1 MKLIAFIFSFLIFT
15 SAIAQVEK
23 VIAPKPSPA
32 RLVNDL
38 TPGHDFLTQ
47 PQAQDLE
54 KTLLDYEDSTSTQI
68 AIVIVESLQDYSAN
82 EFATELG
89 RQWGVGGKEFSNG
102 IVILISTGE
111 KDGQRNA
118 YIATGYGMEGV
129 IPDVIANDIVEN
141 DIVPN
146 FKDGNYYRGF
156 ASAIQSIQKAA
167 AGEYKSSGRK
177 KARAKDSPVKAIVII
192 IFLLIFFF
200 LKSKGGGGP
209 FVTNRRHGG
218 FIGGGYGGYG
228 GFGGFSGGSS
238 DGGGFG
244 GFGGGSFGGGGAGGN
259 W

>member
-1 MKLIAFIFSFLIFT
+1 MRKVFIIVVLFFCTNAF
-15 SAIAQVEK
+15 AQVEK
-23 VIAPKPSPA
+23 VIPAKPNPPK
-32 RLVNDL
+32 LVNDF
-38 TPGHDFLTQ
+38 TAGHNFLTE

-68 AIVIVESLQDYSAN
+68 TIVVTESLQGYSAN
-82 EFATELG
+82 EFATALG

-129 IPDVIANDIVEN
+129 VPDVIANDIVEN

-146 FKDGNYYRGF
+146 FKEGNYYRGF
-156 ASAIQSIQKAA
+156 SKAIASIQKAA

-177 KARAKDSPVKAIVII
+177 KARTKGSPIQAILII
-192 IFLLIFFF
+192 LFLIIYFI

-209 FVTNRRHGG
+209 FVTNRRYGG
-218 FIGGGYGGYG
+218 FIGGGYG

-238 DGGGFG
+238 GSGGGFG